1 MPTLDPNFQ
10 ARYENFLQTFPVP
23 ELLPAALRPALERW
37 ALASFAAHRSFLA
50 EVEAE
55 NHSLSHPDDRDALAR
70 WKQLLALRLL
80 AHRDAAAMERAFFD
94 SIKRYRSLEK
104 SLAPPLPAPAPPAEP
119 ENETL
124 DLEYTP
130 ELAQEAQA
138 FLDRQDPGFLNH
150 PDHAASLNRIRR
162 AIAASHA
169 RQQQGPSQIRN

>member
-1 MPTLDPNFQ
+1 MPTIDPSFQ
-10 ARYENFLQTFPVP
+10 AQYESFLHTFPVP
-23 ELLPAALRPALERW
+23 ELLPAALRPALDRW
-37 ALASFAAHRSFLA
+37 ALSSFAAHRSFLA

-55 NHSLSHPDDRDALAR
+55 NHALAHPADRDALAR
-70 WKQLLALRLL
+70 WKQLRALRIL

-104 SLAPPLPAPAPPAEP
+104 SLAPPLPAPPPPAEADS
-119 ENETL
+119 EHF

-138 FLDRQDPGFLNH
+138 FLDRQDPSFLND

-162 AIAASHA
+162 AIAAAHA
-169 RQQQGPSQIRN
+169 RKQQSPNQTRN